1 MKKIILTVMLFV
13 PILLLAESTV
23 KVRDFCFIDGLKE
36 NQLIGYGIVAGL
48 QGSGDSKLAL
58 TNASMKN
65 LLKNMGISD
74 PDIFKSKNAAAVL
87 VTAKLPSIVRVGDRI
102 DVTVA
107 SIGDAK
113 SLDGGV
119 LLQSALKGADDVIY
133 AVAQGNLTLKENS
146 KNKMKSV
153 KTSGFVSQGALVEKN
168 VETEFIQNNSFT
180 LVLNE
185 LDFSVADELSK
196 MVEEEYPDAKPLVSQ
211 SGRITFNFPA
221 DISQSEFISKIM
233 EMEVTPK
240 YKAKVVINEKDG
252 TIVMGSDVKIS
263 ESVVSKDGMT
273 VKIDGQTEK
282 TAAALI
288 KESSTVKDLVDALN
302 YVNASGADLVAII
315 KALKDAG
322 ALHAELVIK

>member
-1 MKKIILTVMLFV
+1 MKKIILTVMLFI
-13 PILLLAESTV
+13 PIILLAESTV

-36 NQLIGYGIVAGL
+36 NQLIGYGIVVGL

-74 PDIFKSKNAAAVL
+74 PDIFKSKNVAAVL

-211 SGRITFNFPA
+211 SGRITFNFPT

-233 EMEVTPK
+233 KMEVTPK
-240 YKAKVVINEKDG
+240 YKAKVVINEKHG
-252 TIVMGSDVKIS
+252 TIGMGSDVKIS
-263 ESVVSKDGMT
+263 ESVVSKDGLT

-282 TAAALI
+282 TAAAMI

-302 YVNASGADLVAII
+302 YVNASGSDLVAII